1 MRVACQIG
9 HQNLGNG
16 KNPYGRCCGTQGF
29 LGATYMPVTAKRA
42 YSAHAGCAT
51 LSLENGAFGAN
62 ALFRARTRAVQ
73 NLPRQTRAAI
83 PPPCGCAG
91 RWTANPKAPL
101 LHQPFRFFWQPL
113 IYMGTAKKKGPTSA
127 WTAKAAATTGR
138 GTVFCTSTK
147 KPSFSDGQS
156 KSCAGAPPVRAQKQP
171 HHSRRTERKTKNTFQ
186 SPLIRALKMWSP
198 KASQR
203 KRFARQT
210 FPFWHRHTRPAKKPP
225 LFPTTIFQLP
235 GPCVCF
241 CAHLRSLALGLITCC
256 VRPNALAD
264 ISTTQS
270 AAMANPAGERAR
282 SQKKI
287 TQTTPK
293 LTKKLSNR

>member
-51 LSLENGAFGAN
+51 LSLGNGTFGAN
-62 ALFRARTRAVQ
+62 TLFRARTRAVQ

-113 IYMGTAKKKGPTSA
+113 IYMGTAKKKRTYQRVDGQG
-127 WTAKAAATTGR
+127 GR
-138 GTVFCTSTK
+138 DHGARNRFLHLYQKTVFFRWSVKKLCRCAACASAKTTAPLETNRKKDKKHLSIATYSCVENVVSQGVPEKAICKTNLSFLAPSHKTSK
-147 KPSFSDGQS
+147 KTTALSDNHFPV
-156 KSCAGAPPVRAQKQP
+156 AGAVRVLLCA
-171 HHSRRTERKTKNTFQ
+171 
-186 SPLIRALKMWSP
+186 SPFPCPGANNLL
-198 KASQR
+198 
-203 KRFARQT
+203 RQT
-210 FPFWHRHTRPAKKPP
+210 KRVGGYLHHAIGCNGEPSWRASEIAKKDH
-225 LFPTTIFQLP
+225 T
-235 GPCVCF
+235 
-241 CAHLRSLALGLITCC
+241 
-256 VRPNALAD
+256 N
-264 ISTTQS
+264 
-270 AAMANPAGERAR
+270 NP
-282 SQKKI
+282 
-287 TQTTPK
+287 
-293 LTKKLSNR
+293 